1 MEDDDDNTP
10 VENETPS
17 EDNTTKEK
25 RFRGQSICKEIWK
38 WKSKGLKVPLEWNDY
53 GQPIG
58 KHCAMLQTYLGYL
71 ARTQVPI
78 DIVDWP
84 SVPYTLL
91 VHLWDD
97 VEATFEVDPN
107 YDKRYIME
115 SISKKWRD
123 RKSQLT
129 KIIFSYLEDPEFA
142 KDNPTTLTDPPKKS
156 NITKEQWKTFVASR
170 DNPEFKAIRKGA
182 QERRAKLEYNH
193 RSARTSLAQIE
204 ANLQKEHGTSEQIDR
219 ALIWKKSRMNNKGQF
234 LDESTKEVAER
245 IDELLEKKGKG
256 EVVEIGSNDVLT
268 QALGKP
274 EHRGRVRGKGLSVCQ
289 REVFIKPPRT
299 TFAQL
304 QKQQLQFQQ
313 QEKQELLR
321 QLKIMNERFSTI
333 ESQMKMMMSHR
344 SQSQPEVQ
352 SGNGVEGQSG
362 NGVEVQSGNRVEAQS
377 GNGVEAQSGT
387 RVEAQLGNGV
397 EAQSGTRVEAQL
409 GNGLEIHQS
418 TNSKDE
424 PCRLIIESSL
434 ETVAKGYIVHTGDDK
449 IHCDDIRDNLRVRI
463 TEVIVGDADL
473 PKAISDEVVKVKDAI
488 NTFVPWPSHLV
499 LRGFEALIEPRPKK
513 LKVTRKNNPSQ
524 HIQPTTQPQQKE
536 SRPFSSSSV
545 KTSSLTTKKSTIP
558 DHIPPSLVLYTK
570 NFLKSKGSFMCTIT
584 APQNIFGSIEHNIY
598 IDKDDVSQVLHLEE
612 ISAAVISLYMRG
624 LYETLLKM
632 RIAQYVSFMEASQ
645 FAPSI
650 GKTNN
655 IVERARLLAERLN
668 SVEKG
673 MFLLTPYNLGR
684 HWMVIIIYAHSQDAY
699 FFDPVGNHPKE
710 DAVSVVKSAFD
721 LYNTRNNNLR
731 RKVQGVTWYTVQG
744 PKQPDDK
751 VCGFYIMRLM
761 RDLTMSN
768 DPRDY
773 LEKHCYG
780 QKTYSMDEIN
790 EVREEWVSYLTEYM
804 P

>member
-1 MEDDDDNTP
+1 
-10 VENETPS
+10 
-17 EDNTTKEK
+17 
-25 RFRGQSICKEIWK
+25 
-38 WKSKGLKVPLEWNDY
+38 
-53 GQPIG
+53 
-58 KHCAMLQTYLGYL
+58 
-71 ARTQVPI
+71 
-78 DIVDWP
+78 
-84 SVPYTLL
+84 
-91 VHLWDD
+91 
-97 VEATFEVDPN
+97 
-107 YDKRYIME
+107 
-115 SISKKWRD
+115 
-123 RKSQLT
+123 
-129 KIIFSYLEDPEFA
+129 
-142 KDNPTTLTDPPKKS
+142 
-156 NITKEQWKTFVASR
+156 
-170 DNPEFKAIRKGA
+170 
-182 QERRAKLEYNH
+182 
-193 RSARTSLAQIE
+193 
-204 ANLQKEHGTSEQIDR
+204 
-219 ALIWKKSRMNNKGQF
+219 
-234 LDESTKEVAER
+234 
-245 IDELLEKKGKG
+245 
-256 EVVEIGSNDVLT
+256 
-268 QALGKP
+268 
-274 EHRGRVRGKGLSVCQ
+274 
-289 REVFIKPPRT
+289 
-299 TFAQL
+299 
-304 QKQQLQFQQ
+304 
-313 QEKQELLR
+313 
-321 QLKIMNERFSTI
+321 MNERFSTI
-333 ESQMKMMMSHR
+333 ESQMKMMMSHQ
-344 SQSQPEVQ
+344 SQSQPNNATQPEVQ

-362 NGVEVQSGNRVEAQS
+362 NGVEGQSGNRVEAQS

-418 TNSKDE
+418 TNSNDE

-655 IVERARLLAERLN
+655 IVERARLLAELLN

-731 RKVQGVTWYTVQG
+731 RKVQGVTWYTVQ
-744 PKQPDDK
+744 
-751 VCGFYIMRLM
+751 V
-761 RDLTMSN
+761 
-768 DPRDY
+768 
-773 LEKHCYG
+773 
-780 QKTYSMDEIN
+780 
-790 EVREEWVSYLTEYM
+790 
-804 P
+804 

>member
-245 IDELLEKKGKG
+245 I
-256 EVVEIGSNDVLT
+256 VS
-268 QALGKP
+268 
-274 EHRGRVRGKGLSVCQ
+274 
-289 REVFIKPPRT
+289 
-299 TFAQL
+299 
-304 QKQQLQFQQ
+304 
-313 QEKQELLR
+313 
-321 QLKIMNERFSTI
+321 
-333 ESQMKMMMSHR
+333 
-344 SQSQPEVQ
+344 
-352 SGNGVEGQSG
+352 
-362 NGVEVQSGNRVEAQS
+362 
-377 GNGVEAQSGT
+377 
-387 RVEAQLGNGV
+387 
-397 EAQSGTRVEAQL
+397 
-409 GNGLEIHQS
+409 IH
-418 TNSKDE
+418 
-424 PCRLIIESSL
+424 
-434 ETVAKGYIVHTGDDK
+434 
-449 IHCDDIRDNLRVRI
+449 
-463 TEVIVGDADL
+463 
-473 PKAISDEVVKVKDAI
+473 
-488 NTFVPWPSHLV
+488 
-499 LRGFEALIEPRPKK
+499 
-513 LKVTRKNNPSQ
+513 
-524 HIQPTTQPQQKE
+524 
-536 SRPFSSSSV
+536 
-545 KTSSLTTKKSTIP
+545 
-558 DHIPPSLVLYTK
+558 
-570 NFLKSKGSFMCTIT
+570 
-584 APQNIFGSIEHNIY
+584 
-598 IDKDDVSQVLHLEE
+598 
-612 ISAAVISLYMRG
+612 
-624 LYETLLKM
+624 
-632 RIAQYVSFMEASQ
+632 
-645 FAPSI
+645 
-650 GKTNN
+650 
-655 IVERARLLAERLN
+655 
-668 SVEKG
+668 
-673 MFLLTPYNLGR
+673 
-684 HWMVIIIYAHSQDAY
+684 
-699 FFDPVGNHPKE
+699 
-710 DAVSVVKSAFD
+710 
-721 LYNTRNNNLR
+721 
-731 RKVQGVTWYTVQG
+731 
-744 PKQPDDK
+744 
-751 VCGFYIMRLM
+751 
-761 RDLTMSN
+761 
-768 DPRDY
+768 
-773 LEKHCYG
+773 
-780 QKTYSMDEIN
+780 
-790 EVREEWVSYLTEYM
+790 
-804 P
+804 

>member
-1 MEDDDDNTP
+1 
-10 VENETPS
+10 
-17 EDNTTKEK
+17 
-25 RFRGQSICKEIWK
+25 
-38 WKSKGLKVPLEWNDY
+38 
-53 GQPIG
+53 
-58 KHCAMLQTYLGYL
+58 
-71 ARTQVPI
+71 
-78 DIVDWP
+78 
-84 SVPYTLL
+84 
-91 VHLWDD
+91 
-97 VEATFEVDPN
+97 
-107 YDKRYIME
+107 
-115 SISKKWRD
+115 
-123 RKSQLT
+123 
-129 KIIFSYLEDPEFA
+129 
-142 KDNPTTLTDPPKKS
+142 
-156 NITKEQWKTFVASR
+156 
-170 DNPEFKAIRKGA
+170 
-182 QERRAKLEYNH
+182 
-193 RSARTSLAQIE
+193 
-204 ANLQKEHGTSEQIDR
+204 
-219 ALIWKKSRMNNKGQF
+219 
-234 LDESTKEVAER
+234 
-245 IDELLEKKGKG
+245 
-256 EVVEIGSNDVLT
+256 
-268 QALGKP
+268 
-274 EHRGRVRGKGLSVCQ
+274 
-289 REVFIKPPRT
+289 
-299 TFAQL
+299 
-304 QKQQLQFQQ
+304 
-313 QEKQELLR
+313 
-321 QLKIMNERFSTI
+321 MNERFSTI
-333 ESQMKMMMSHR
+333 ESQMKMMMSHQ
-344 SQSQPEVQ
+344 SQSQPNNATQPEVQ
-352 SGNGVEGQSG
+352 SGNGVEGQSR
-362 NGVEVQSGNRVEAQS
+362 NGVEGQSGNRVEAQS

-780 QKTYSMDEIN
+780 QKTYSTDEIN

>member
-245 IDELLEKKGKG
+245 I
-256 EVVEIGSNDVLT
+256 
-268 QALGKP
+268 
-274 EHRGRVRGKGLSVCQ
+274 
-289 REVFIKPPRT
+289 
-299 TFAQL
+299 
-304 QKQQLQFQQ
+304 
-313 QEKQELLR
+313 
-321 QLKIMNERFSTI
+321 IMNERFSTI

-344 SQSQPEVQ
+344 SQSQPNNATQPEVQ

-397 EAQSGTRVEAQL
+397 EAQSGTRVWAQL

-545 KTSSLTTKKSTIP
+545 KTST
-558 DHIPPSLVLYTK
+558 
-570 NFLKSKGSFMCTIT
+570 
-584 APQNIFGSIEHNIY
+584 PQNIFGSIEHNIY

-612 ISAAVISLYMRG
+612 ISATVISLYMRG

-710 DAVSVVKSAFD
+710 DA
-721 LYNTRNNNLR
+721 
-731 RKVQGVTWYTVQG
+731 
-744 PKQPDDK
+744 
-751 VCGFYIMRLM
+751 
-761 RDLTMSN
+761 
-768 DPRDY
+768 
-773 LEKHCYG
+773 CYG